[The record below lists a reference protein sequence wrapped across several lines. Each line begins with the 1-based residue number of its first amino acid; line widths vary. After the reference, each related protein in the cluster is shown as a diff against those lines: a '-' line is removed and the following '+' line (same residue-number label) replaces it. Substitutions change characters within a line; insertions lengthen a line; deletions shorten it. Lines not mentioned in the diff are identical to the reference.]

1 MQAVLLEQL
10 LRDRRR
16 DRVHYREFLRVPALS
31 AGLYTLP
38 VGSVDPQTPHAE
50 DEVYHVVQGRGVLQV
65 ESLEVAVVPGSLV
78 HVPAGIPHRFHSIT
92 EELVA
97 LVWFAPAASSGAP
110 GC

>member
-16 DRVHYREFLRVPALS
+16 DSVHYREFLRVPALS

-38 VGSVDPQTPHAE
+38 AGGVDPQTPHAE
-50 DEVYHVVQGRGVLQV
+50 DEVYHVVQGRAVLRV
-65 ESLEVAVVPGSLV
+65 EATEIAVVPGSIV
-78 HVPAGIPHRFHSIT
+78 HVPAGVPHRFHSIT

-97 LVWFAPAASSGAP
+97 LVWFAPAESSGAP
-110 GC
+110 RC